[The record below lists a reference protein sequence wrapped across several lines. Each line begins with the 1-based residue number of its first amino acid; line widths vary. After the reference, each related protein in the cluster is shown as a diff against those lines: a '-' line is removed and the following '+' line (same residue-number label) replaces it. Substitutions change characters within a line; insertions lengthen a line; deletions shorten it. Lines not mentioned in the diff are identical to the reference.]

1 MRLCSP
7 PLLFDHDPMHKYP
20 CSLPGTDLFSL
31 IESEARAVAAAFGV
45 KTANEIAAALVDRL
59 HHQVHG
65 DRIYVAKRSKLRKQE
80 VYAAM
85 RREYDGA
92 NLSEVAARHGYS
104 RAHTYRIV
112 VKK

>member
-1 MRLCSP
+1 MHNHPSESP
-7 PLLFDHDPMHKYP
+7 A
-20 CSLPGTDLFSL
+20 TDLFSL
-31 IESEARAVAAAFGV
+31 IENEARAVAAAFGV

-65 DRIYVAKRSKLRKQE
+65 DRIDVAKRSRSRRQE
-80 VYAAM
+80 VHAAM
-85 RREYDGA
+85 RREFDGA

-104 RAHTYRIV
+104 RAQAYRIL

>member
-1 MRLCSP
+1 MHNHPSESP
-7 PLLFDHDPMHKYP
+7 A
-20 CSLPGTDLFSL
+20 TDLFSL

-65 DRIYVAKRSKLRKQE
+65 DRIYVAKRSRSRRQE
-80 VYAAM
+80 VHAAM
-85 RREYDGA
+85 RREFDGA

-104 RAHTYRIV
+104 RAQAYRIL

>member
-1 MRLCSP
+1 
-7 PLLFDHDPMHKYP
+7 MHKPSP
-20 CSLPGTDLFSL
+20 CAAPAIDLFSL
-31 IESEARAVAAAFGV
+31 IENEARAVAAAFGV

-65 DRIYVAKRSKLRKQE
+65 DRIYVAKRSRSRRQE
-80 VYAAM
+80 VHAAM
-85 RREYDGA
+85 RREFDGA

-104 RAHTYRIV
+104 RAQAYRIL